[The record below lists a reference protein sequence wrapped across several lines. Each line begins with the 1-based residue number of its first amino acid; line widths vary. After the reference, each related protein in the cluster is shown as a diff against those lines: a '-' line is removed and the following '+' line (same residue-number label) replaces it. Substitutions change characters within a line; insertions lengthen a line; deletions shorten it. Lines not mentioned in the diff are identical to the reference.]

1 MLGWFMG
8 GVDFTG
14 IYKLWAFNLQYILNP
29 TFQTKMLKYWTGVRM
44 TGMFLALNL
53 YGQELLHR
61 PLSVRASVCT
71 SQGLMTTAI
80 PSMIFKIAANFR
92 HRCAILISHPPPRLL
107 LYGPCGMAGTITLRS
122 VLYGRDHYITVCAVW
137 QGPLH
142 YGLCCMPGTITVCA
156 VWQGPLRSVLY
167 GRDHYIT
174 ICAVWQG
181 PLRSVLYGRD
191 HYGLCCMA
199 GTITVCAVWQEPL
212 RSVLYARNH

>member
-80 PSMIFKIAANFR
+80 PSMIFKITANFR
-92 HRCAILISHPPPRLL
+92 HRCAILISHPPPPDCCFMVRAVWQEPLH
-107 LYGPCGMAGTITLRS
+107 YGLCCMAETITLRS
-122 VLYGRDHYITVCAVW
+122 VLYGRDHYITVCAVC
-137 QGPLH
+137 QE
-142 YGLCCMPGTITVCA
+142 
-156 VWQGPLRSVLY
+156 PLRSVLY